1 MGKIPRNYWNGTSDT
16 ETLLSSIELQGFEN
30 TLEALLQSAKVK
42 DELTNSTDVDS
53 YFNNLEK
60 DGLSVNQITYELL
73 ADGIRSFLES
83 YNSVV
88 DRIKNKI
95 IKYST

>member
-1 MGKIPRNYWNGTSDT
+1 MGPYTVN
-16 ETLLSSIELQGFEN
+16 TLPEN

-42 DELTNSTDVDS
+42 DELTNNTDVDR

-83 YNSVV
+83 YNSVI
-88 DRIKNKI
+88 DRITNKI
-95 IKYST
+95 IK

>member
-1 MGKIPRNYWNGTSDT
+1 MGPYTVN
-16 ETLLSSIELQGFEN
+16 TLPEN

-42 DELTNSTDVDS
+42 DELTNNTDVDR

-83 YNSVV
+83 YNSVI
-88 DRIKNKI
+88 DRISNKI
-95 IKYST
+95 IKSST

>member
-1 MGKIPRNYWNGTSDT
+1 MGPNTVN
-16 ETLLSSIELQGFEN
+16 TLPEN
-30 TLEALLQSAKVK
+30 TLEVLLQSAKVK
-42 DELTNSTDVDS
+42 DELTNNTDVDR

-83 YNSVV
+83 YNSVI
-88 DRIKNKI
+88 DRITNKI
-95 IKYST
+95 IKSST

>member
-1 MGKIPRNYWNGTSDT
+1 MGPNTVN
-16 ETLLSSIELQGFEN
+16 TLPEN

-42 DELTNSTDVDS
+42 DELTNNTDVDT

-60 DGLSVNQITYELL
+60 DGLSVNQITDELL